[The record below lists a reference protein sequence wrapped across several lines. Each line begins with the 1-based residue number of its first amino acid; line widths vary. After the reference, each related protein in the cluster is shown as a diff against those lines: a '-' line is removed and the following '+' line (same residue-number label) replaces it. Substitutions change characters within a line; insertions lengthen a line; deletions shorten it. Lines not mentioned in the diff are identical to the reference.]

1 MRYTLNYLLDNGFIE
16 KEHSEKLNTAQH
28 NKPFSI
34 YWHIR
39 VVLYLGVTLLSG
51 GLGTLIYKNI
61 DSIGHITIV
70 TLIGLLSL
78 SSLLYC
84 YKKAPGF
91 SVTKTEAPNPWLD
104 YILLLGVTSFLT
116 FEGYLQ
122 YQYDIFGTHYGLA
135 TIIPAMFLFYLAY
148 RFDHLGVLTMAIT
161 LLASWLG
168 IALTP
173 KELMAAN
180 DFSEMSLVTTGLS
193 LSALLAATGYL
204 HSHKYIKAHFTFT
217 YYNFAIHL
225 GAIATLGA
233 TVSFDYGWIWMFL
246 LIPIVGLGYLYSMK
260 ENSFYF
266 LLFSAIYGY
275 IGISYWFIQVL
286 VLTDE
291 LLMMYLLFFYFIV
304 SAVFGLKFLRKAHKK
319 MTAL

>member
-1 MRYTLNYLLDNGFIE
+1 MRYTLNYLLNSGFIK
-16 KEHSEKLNTAQH
+16 KEDSEKLNTAH
-28 NKPFSI
+28 LNKPFSI
-34 YWHIR
+34 YWHVR
-39 VVLYLGVTLLSG
+39 LVLYLGVTLLSG
-51 GLGTLIYKNI
+51 GLGTIIYKNI

-78 SSLLYC
+78 SALLYC
-84 YKKAPGF
+84 YKKAPLF
-91 SVTKTEAPNPWLD
+91 SVEKTEAPNPWLD

-122 YQYDIFGTHYGLA
+122 YQYDIFGTRYGLA
-135 TIIPAMFLFYLAY
+135 TIIPALFLFYLSY

-161 LLASWLG
+161 LFASWMG
-168 IALTP
+168 IAFTP

-180 DFSEMSLVTTGLS
+180 DFSELSLVSTGLS
-193 LSALLAATGYL
+193 LSALLAVTGYF
-204 HSHKYIKAHFTFT
+204 HSQKNIKAHFTFT
-217 YYNFAIHL
+217 YYNFALHL
-225 GAIATLGA
+225 GAIATWGA
-233 TVSFDYGWIWMFL
+233 TVSFDYGWVWMAL

-266 LLFSAIYGY
+266 LLISAIYGY
-275 IGISYWFIQVL
+275 IGVSYWFVQVL

-291 LLMMYLLFFYFIV
+291 LFMMYLLFFYFIV
-304 SAVFGLKFLRKAHKK
+304 SAVFGLRFLRKAHKK